1 MNSFTCLFYFTLLGL
16 FSLGVS
22 GGVDFTSNKYS
33 HENFRRNIQ
42 DLQARMD
49 AFNQKLA
56 ERTNFRPFTR
66 PAPFSTKT
74 KKNNEPE
81 KSFDELFPSPGKPIE
96 KTEPIFTP
104 KTPNVPVL
112 PMVPSTN
119 MPLKYPVLPL
129 DISYGGDSQGLPSLN
144 PLKKIRFFSSTKK
157 GLIDLGG
164 LMNPSTGMN
173 PFLLSTEEL
182 REISQI
188 CIHYLKE
195 SGLEGMVAM
204 VNPTQIDPSTGADL
218 RSPGETGLE
227 IKIWVARI
235 NKVHLA
241 YTGSG
246 DENKTRQ
253 KLEKVLARQMW
264 KQRVLGQPLTTKFKK
279 TVKRLGRNPSKSSRL
294 LLLPANRPGEVE
306 VVVEI
311 KEQKLTQT
319 SLGVANNGSP
329 TTGEWLWSGQ
339 FRLHELS
346 RSDDPLDL
354 SFTISETGERFGLGM
369 GYQVP
374 LVQPGVLDL
383 SIRGNYGE
391 YDGSS
396 FALTPIHFEG
406 SSMSADLAL
415 HGNPLSWESEKGS
428 FGYQIGFN
436 YERVEARNSIFQEN
450 AEGTF
455 LTPRLS
461 FFRERKGRIIRSLA
475 SVTLKSNVGSI
486 PAHQREFMG
495 GFQVDEKVPV
505 LSLAHQSLINL
516 SKLFGDSSD
525 PYANL
530 DRHSLVLNFKLA
542 AALTNNRMLPQRQ
555 WLLGGTM
562 GVRGYPEAIVAGD
575 HGFLFSM
582 EYRWKLFSLGSSPK
596 KRFSLSIAPFF
607 DYGQSFVKDP
617 FFYESDQ
624 TLIGLG
630 CGLFSELPG
639 GGRARIDF
647 AKPLKKVETGTGIRD
662 GTRGN
667 DYRIHASTQWVF

>member
-1 MNSFTCLFYFTLLGL
+1 MNFFFRKSLPIFLLV
-16 FSLGVS
+16 FFICTRFVW
-22 GGVDFTSNKYS
+22 SNSSTEYK
-33 HENFRRNIQ
+33 NFKRNIQ
-42 DLQARMD
+42 DLHARMD

-56 ERTNFRPFTR
+56 EKTKIRPFTR
-66 PAPFSTKT
+66 PAPFSTRAT
-74 KKNNEPE
+74 KKVEPE
-81 KSFDELFPSPGKPIE
+81 KSFDELFPSPGAPVNKVEPSIPLGAKTTRTLPLKPAENI
-96 KTEPIFTP
+96 TEEYS
-104 KTPNVPVL
+104 V
-112 PMVPSTN
+112 
-119 MPLKYPVLPL
+119 MPLV
-129 DISYGGDSQGLPSLN
+129 ISYGGDSRGLPPLTE
-144 PLKKIRFFSSTKK
+144 LKKIRFPNSRKG

-195 SGLEGMVAM
+195 NGLEGMVAM
-204 VNPTQIDPSTGADL
+204 VNPSQIDPSTGADL

-227 IKIWVARI
+227 IKIWVARVK
-235 NKVHLA
+235 KVHMAYSASDDNKSEQRIMNILA
-241 YTGSG
+241 SQLG
-246 DENKTRQ
+246 
-253 KLEKVLARQMW
+253 
-264 KQRVLGQPLTTKFKK
+264 KQRVLGQPLRSKFKK
-279 TVKRLGRNPSKSSRL
+279 TIKRMGRNPGKSARL
-294 LLLPANRPGEVE
+294 LLLPSDKPGFVE
-306 VVVEI
+306 GVVEI
-311 KEQKLTQT
+311 KAQKRTQT

-329 TTGEWLWSGQ
+329 TTGEWLWNGQ

-354 SFTISETGERFGLGM
+354 SFTLSETGERFGVGI
-369 GYQVP
+369 GYRVP
-374 LVQPGVLDL
+374 LVQPGILDL

-428 FGYQIGFN
+428 LGYQIGFN
-436 YERVEARNSIFQEN
+436 YERVKARNSIFQEN

-455 LTPRLS
+455 LTPRISL
-461 FFRERKGRIIRSLA
+461 FRERKGRIIRSLA
-475 SVTLKSNVGSI
+475 SVTLKSNLGSI
-486 PAHQREFMG
+486 PVHQREFMG

-505 LSLAHQSLINL
+505 LSIVHQSMINL
-516 SKLFGDSSD
+516 SKLFNRSGD

-530 DRHSLVLNFKLA
+530 DRHSLWLKFKLA
-542 AALTNNRMLPQRQ
+542 GALTNNRMLPQRQ
-555 WLLGGTM
+555 WLLGGTV

-575 HGFLFSM
+575 RGFLFSM

-607 DYGQSFVKDP
+607 DYGKSFVKDP

-630 CGLFSELPG
+630 CGLLSELPG
-639 GGRARIDF
+639 GGRARLDF
-647 AKPLKKVETGTGIRD
+647 AKPLKKVETGTGIRE
-662 GTRGN
+662 GTKSD
-667 DYRIHASTQWVF
+667 DYRIHASTQWTF

>member
-1 MNSFTCLFYFTLLGL
+1 
-16 FSLGVS
+16 
-22 GGVDFTSNKYS
+22 
-33 HENFRRNIQ
+33 
-42 DLQARMD
+42 MD

-56 ERTNFRPFTR
+56 DKTKIRPFTR
-66 PAPFSTKT
+66 PAPFSTRAT
-74 KKNNEPE
+74 KKVEPE
-81 KSFDELFPSPGKPIE
+81 KSFDELFPLPGAPVNKVEPSSDPRTETIPTLPPKPAENIPE
-96 KTEPIFTP
+96 EYS
-104 KTPNVPVL
+104 V
-112 PMVPSTN
+112 
-119 MPLKYPVLPL
+119 MPLV
-129 DISYGGDSQGLPSLN
+129 ISYGGDSQGLPPLN
-144 PLKKIRFFSSTKK
+144 ELKKIRFPHSRKG

-204 VNPTQIDPSTGADL
+204 VNPSQIDPSTGADL
-218 RSPGETGLE
+218 RSPGETVLE

-235 NKVHLA
+235 NTVHLA
-241 YTGSG
+241 YSGSG

-253 KLEKVLARQMW
+253 KLENVLAGQMW
-264 KQRVLGQPLTTKFKK
+264 KQRVLGQPLTEKFKK
-279 TVKRLGRNPSKSSRL
+279 TVKRLGRSPSKSSRL
-294 LLLPANRPGEVE
+294 LLLPGNRPGEVE
-306 VVVEI
+306 GVVEI

-329 TTGEWLWSGQ
+329 TTGEWLWNGQ

-354 SFTISETGERFGLGM
+354 SFTVSETGERFGVGLG
-369 GYQVP
+369 YRVP
-374 LVQPGVLDL
+374 LVQPGILDL
-383 SIRGNYGE
+383 SVRGNYGE

-428 FGYQIGFN
+428 LGYQIGFN
-436 YERVEARNSIFQEN
+436 YERVKARNSIFQEN

-455 LTPRLS
+455 LTPRISL
-461 FFRERKGRIIRSLA
+461 FRERKGRIIRSLA
-475 SVTLKSNVGSI
+475 SVTLKSNLGSI
-486 PAHQREFMG
+486 PVHQREFMG

-505 LSLAHQSLINL
+505 FSLAHQSMINL
-516 SKLFGDSSD
+516 SKLFNRSGD

-530 DRHSLVLNFKLA
+530 DRHSLWLKFKLA
-542 AALTNNRMLPQRQ
+542 GALTNNRMLPQRQ
-555 WLLGGTM
+555 WLLGGTV

-575 HGFLFSM
+575 RGFLFSM

-596 KRFSLSIAPFF
+596 KRFSLSVAPFF
-607 DYGQSFVKDP
+607 DYGQSFIKDP

-630 CGLFSELPG
+630 CGLLSELPG
-639 GGRARIDF
+639 GGRARLDF
-647 AKPLKKVETGTGIRD
+647 AKPLKEVVTGTGIRE
-662 GTRGN
+662 GTQGD
-667 DYRIHASTQWVF
+667 DYRIHASTQWTF

>member
-1 MNSFTCLFYFTLLGL
+1 MNFFFRKSLPIFLLVFFL
-16 FSLGVS
+16 CTRFVWSNSSLE
-22 GGVDFTSNKYS
+22 Y
-33 HENFRRNIQ
+33 ENFKRNIQ
-42 DLQARMD
+42 DLRARMD

-56 ERTNFRPFTR
+56 DKTKIRPFTR
-66 PAPFSTKT
+66 TVPFSTRVQ
-74 KKNNEPE
+74 KNKESE
-81 KSFDELFPSPGKPIE
+81 KSFDELFPSPGAPVNIVEPSIPLGAKP
-96 KTEPIFTP
+96 TP
-104 KTPNVPVL
+104 TL
-112 PMVPSTN
+112 PLQPSEN
-119 MPLKYPVLPL
+119 IIKEYSVMPLI
-129 DISYGGDSQGLPSLN
+129 ISYGVDSQGLPPLN
-144 PLKKIRFFSSTKK
+144 ELKKIRFPHSRKG

-204 VNPTQIDPSTGADL
+204 VNPSQIDPSTGADL
-218 RSPGETGLE
+218 RGPGETGLE
-227 IKIWVARI
+227 IKIWVARVK
-235 NKVHLA
+235 KVHMAYSASDDNKSEQRIMNILA
-241 YTGSG
+241 NQLG
-246 DENKTRQ
+246 
-253 KLEKVLARQMW
+253 
-264 KQRVLGQPLTTKFKK
+264 KQRVLGQPLRSKFKK
-279 TVKRLGRNPSKSSRL
+279 TIKRMGRNPGKSARL
-294 LLLPANRPGEVE
+294 LLLPSDKPGLVE
-306 VVVEI
+306 GVVEI
-311 KEQKLTQT
+311 KAQKRTQT

-329 TTGEWLWSGQ
+329 TTGEWLWNGQ

-354 SFTISETGERFGLGM
+354 SFTLSETGERFGVGI
-369 GYQVP
+369 GYRVP
-374 LVQPGVLDL
+374 LVQPGILDL

-428 FGYQIGFN
+428 LGYQIGFN
-436 YERVEARNSIFQEN
+436 YERVKARNSIFQEN

-455 LTPRLS
+455 LTPRISL
-461 FFRERKGRIIRSLA
+461 FRERKGRIIRSLA
-475 SVTLKSNVGSI
+475 SVTLKSNLGSI
-486 PAHQREFMG
+486 PVHQREFMG

-505 LSLAHQSLINL
+505 LSIVHQSMINL
-516 SKLFGDSSD
+516 SKLFNRSGD

-530 DRHSLVLNFKLA
+530 DRHSLWLKFKLA
-542 AALTNNRMLPQRQ
+542 GALTNNRMLPQRQ
-555 WLLGGTM
+555 WLLGGTV

-575 HGFLFSM
+575 RGFLFSM

-596 KRFSLSIAPFF
+596 KRFSLSVAPFF

-630 CGLFSELPG
+630 CGLLSELPG
-639 GGRARIDF
+639 GGRARLDF
-647 AKPLKKVETGTGIRD
+647 AKPLKKVETGTGIRE
-662 GTRGN
+662 GTKSD
-667 DYRIHASTQWVF
+667 DYRIHASTHWTF

>member
-1 MNSFTCLFYFTLLGL
+1 MNFFFRKSLPIFLLVFFL
-16 FSLGVS
+16 CTRFVWSNSSLE
-22 GGVDFTSNKYS
+22 Y
-33 HENFRRNIQ
+33 ENFKRNIQ
-42 DLQARMD
+42 DLRARMD

-56 ERTNFRPFTR
+56 DKTKIRPFTR
-66 PAPFSTKT
+66 TVPFSTRVQ
-74 KKNNEPE
+74 KNKESE
-81 KSFDELFPSPGKPIE
+81 KSFDELFPSPGAPVNIVEPSIPLGAKTTPTLPLKPAENI
-96 KTEPIFTP
+96 TEEYS
-104 KTPNVPVL
+104 V
-112 PMVPSTN
+112 
-119 MPLKYPVLPL
+119 MPLV
-129 DISYGGDSQGLPSLN
+129 ISYGGDSRGLPPLN
-144 PLKKIRFFSSTKK
+144 ELKKIRFPHSRKG

-204 VNPTQIDPSTGADL
+204 VNPSQIDPSTGADL
-218 RSPGETGLE
+218 RGPGETGLE
-227 IKIWVARI
+227 IKIWVARVK
-235 NKVHLA
+235 KVHMAYSASDDNKSEQRIMNILA
-241 YTGSG
+241 NQLG
-246 DENKTRQ
+246 
-253 KLEKVLARQMW
+253 
-264 KQRVLGQPLTTKFKK
+264 KQRVLGQPLRSKFKK
-279 TVKRLGRNPSKSSRL
+279 TIKRMGRNPGKSARL
-294 LLLPANRPGEVE
+294 LLLPSDKPGLVE
-306 VVVEI
+306 GVVEI
-311 KEQKLTQT
+311 KAQKRTQT

-329 TTGEWLWSGQ
+329 TTGEWLWNGQ

-354 SFTISETGERFGLGM
+354 SFTLSETGERFGVGI
-369 GYQVP
+369 GYRVP
-374 LVQPGVLDL
+374 LVQPGILDL

-406 SSMSADLAL
+406 SSMSTDLAL

-428 FGYQIGFN
+428 LGYQIGFN
-436 YERVEARNSIFQEN
+436 YERVKARNSIFQEN

-455 LTPRLS
+455 LTPRISL
-461 FFRERKGRIIRSLA
+461 FRERKGRIIRSLA
-475 SVTLKSNVGSI
+475 SVTLKSNLGSI
-486 PAHQREFMG
+486 PVHQREFMG

-505 LSLAHQSLINL
+505 LSIVHQSMINL
-516 SKLFGDSSD
+516 SKLFNRSGD

-530 DRHSLVLNFKLA
+530 DRHSLWLKFKLA
-542 AALTNNRMLPQRQ
+542 GALTNNRMLPQRQ
-555 WLLGGTM
+555 WLLGGTV

-575 HGFLFSM
+575 RGFLFSM

-596 KRFSLSIAPFF
+596 KRFSLSVAPFF

-630 CGLFSELPG
+630 CGLLSELPG
-639 GGRARIDF
+639 GGRARLDF
-647 AKPLKKVETGTGIRD
+647 AKPLKKVETGTGIRE
-662 GTRGN
+662 GTKSD
-667 DYRIHASTQWVF
+667 DYRIHASTQWTF

>member
-1 MNSFTCLFYFTLLGL
+1 MNFFFRKSLPIFLLV
-16 FSLGVS
+16 FFICTRFVW
-22 GGVDFTSNKYS
+22 SNSSIEYK
-33 HENFRRNIQ
+33 NFKRNIQ

-56 ERTNFRPFTR
+56 DKTNFRPFTR
-66 PAPFSTKT
+66 TVPFSTRAQ
-74 KKNNEPE
+74 KNKETQ
-81 KSFDELFPSPGKPIE
+81 KSFDELFPLPGAPVNKVEPSSDPRTETIPTLPPKPAENIPE
-96 KTEPIFTP
+96 EYS
-104 KTPNVPVL
+104 V
-112 PMVPSTN
+112 
-119 MPLKYPVLPL
+119 MPLV
-129 DISYGGDSQGLPSLN
+129 ISYGGDSQGLPPLN
-144 PLKKIRFFSSTKK
+144 ELKKIRFPHSRKG

-204 VNPTQIDPSTGADL
+204 VNPSQIDPSTGADL
-218 RSPGETGLE
+218 RSPGETVLE

-235 NKVHLA
+235 NTVHLA
-241 YTGSG
+241 YSGSG

-253 KLEKVLARQMW
+253 KLENVLAGQMW
-264 KQRVLGQPLTTKFKK
+264 KQRVLGQPLTEKFKK
-279 TVKRLGRNPSKSSRL
+279 TVKRLGRSPSKSSRL
-294 LLLPANRPGEVE
+294 LLLPGNRPGEVE
-306 VVVEI
+306 GVVEI

-329 TTGEWLWSGQ
+329 TTGEWLWNGQ

-354 SFTISETGERFGLGM
+354 SFTVSETGERFGVGLG
-369 GYQVP
+369 YRVP
-374 LVQPGVLDL
+374 LVQPGILDL
-383 SIRGNYGE
+383 SVRGNYGE

-428 FGYQIGFN
+428 LGYQIGFN
-436 YERVEARNSIFQEN
+436 YERVKARNSIFQEN

-455 LTPRLS
+455 LTPRISL
-461 FFRERKGRIIRSLA
+461 FRERKGRIIRSLA
-475 SVTLKSNVGSI
+475 SVTLKSNVGSF
-486 PAHQREFMG
+486 PVHQREFMG

-505 LSLAHQSLINL
+505 LSITHQSMINL
-516 SKLFGDSSD
+516 SKLFNNTAD

-530 DRHSLVLNFKLA
+530 DGHSLWLNFKLA
-542 AALTNNRMLPQRQ
+542 GALTNNRMLPQRQ
-555 WLLGGTM
+555 WLLGGTV

-575 HGFLFSM
+575 RGFLFSM

-596 KRFSLSIAPFF
+596 KRFSLSVAPFF
-607 DYGQSFVKDP
+607 DYGQSFIKDP

-630 CGLFSELPG
+630 CGLLSELPG
-639 GGRARIDF
+639 GGRARLDF
-647 AKPLKKVETGTGIRD
+647 AKPLKEVETGTGIRE
-662 GTRGN
+662 GTKSD
-667 DYRIHASTQWVF
+667 DYRIHASTQWTF